1 MILQRLYEL
10 GAPTMCH
17 IIGHGDLDATEVPL
31 EDALRA
37 IHSMGN
43 GVLLSCIPG
52 RLAYYEAGTIN
63 GCSVFHRRQAAASQF
78 PMELPDN
85 SGRTHLSPLAL
96 RRLMFLGLCW
106 FVLVLLT
113 HWAAR
118 K

>member
-63 GCSVFHRRQAAASQF
+63 GSYVFHRRQAAASQF
-78 PMELPDN
+78 PRELPVN
-85 SGRTHLSPLAL
+85 SGRLTLSPVACKIG
-96 RRLMFLGLCW
+96 RASGRDRGS
-106 FVLVLLT
+106 
-113 HWAAR
+113 R
-118 K
+118 YG